1 VEAERRQVTVLFT
14 DMVAFAAFWERSG
27 EEAAYTLMRS
37 LSKLMDDAVHE
48 QGGVVQSFTGDGI
61 MAVFGAPIAFEDAP
75 LRACRAALDILN
87 RLKAAA
93 PDLEAK
99 HRIQPLLRIGLNTG
113 AAIVGRVQQAADA
126 GITVLGDT
134 VNFAARLQA
143 LAEPRSVFMSD
154 ATHRLVQ
161 GLVDVSFAGEHTVKG
176 KSEPQKV
183 YRLNAVRKGTSRFE
197 AAIGRGLSAF
207 IGREHELEVM
217 ERSLEEARSQPCV
230 LDLVAE
236 PGMGKSRLVY
246 EFRRRVNKES
256 AFILTGSCSTDG
268 QQTPFLPFIEVVRGS
283 FQVSGGE
290 AEKEIARKLKMGLI
304 ALGLQSDRNLGLLL
318 HLLGLTVPEGALAGL
333 DGLLIGLRTRE
344 LLQQLLE
351 ARCRLSPLVMIV
363 EDLQWLDSASEEL
376 LDKIISGESKLRLL
390 LLTTRR
396 PEYAPGWLD
405 GPNVTKLPL
414 EPLPTGDIRH
424 LVQARLG
431 VEALPEALA
440 RILVEKAEG
449 NPLFAEEIITFLT
462 ERGALQTIAGKLD
475 FDVSG
480 MATALPTSVQG
491 VLTARVDRLAP
502 NDRVILQA
510 ASVIGRRFDPLLL
523 ACAVDETNINDRLI
537 TMQALDL
544 ILWEGKSGDYVFKHA
559 LVRDALYQSLL
570 AEPRISLHLRIAN
583 EIERRSGNR
592 LTEVAEVLAH
602 HYAQTN
608 LSDKAFAFLSMAG
621 SKSLSVYSIAEA
633 TRHLT
638 AALAILD
645 ETPDCASDSQVAEFV
660 ISYAYLLTLGL
671 QIRAL
676 VGVLERHL
684 ERIDRLGSD
693 PRVVL
698 VRHHYVHALWYSS
711 RYREMAA
718 VQRQAWEIANQ
729 LTDARS
735 KAYVLTAEI
744 LIYAICGVRS
754 VQEFDV
760 LKREA
765 INAASQSADAYIQS
779 WTRFVIGWKE
789 LHSGRMTEARSSAHD
804 QLNDPRSIG
813 SGLALLT
820 WVSLVS
826 DCYAEALEYSEQAL
840 SVAVTPFDRVAAE
853 NGKGCALVLLRR
865 TEEGINILELV
876 RRRCIVDGVLYFL
889 SGQEGVI
896 GICKVLQGNI
906 KEGINQIESAI
917 LNREKEGYR
926 DVADWL
932 RLFLSEIYLQII
944 GGNEKL
950 PFMLLLRNLSVLV
963 KLTVTASSRI
973 RVLMALVLENPR
985 LDPAGHHV
993 GRAQMILG
1001 LLYKI
1006 KRKRAL
1012 AIQHLTEA
1020 KRILSPFGQTPI
1032 LVRVE
1037 TALAELEQQP

>member
-1 VEAERRQVTVLFT
+1 
-14 DMVAFAAFWERSG
+14 
-27 EEAAYTLMRS
+27 
-37 LSKLMDDAVHE
+37 
-48 QGGVVQSFTGDGI
+48 
-61 MAVFGAPIAFEDAP
+61 
-75 LRACRAALDILN
+75 
-87 RLKAAA
+87 
-93 PDLEAK
+93 
-99 HRIQPLLRIGLNTG
+99 
-113 AAIVGRVQQAADA
+113 
-126 GITVLGDT
+126 
-134 VNFAARLQA
+134 
-143 LAEPRSVFMSD
+143 
-154 ATHRLVQ
+154 
-161 GLVDVSFAGEHTVKG
+161 
-176 KSEPQKV
+176 
-183 YRLNAVRKGTSRFE
+183 
-197 AAIGRGLSAF
+197 
-207 IGREHELEVM
+207 
-217 ERSLEEARSQPCV
+217 
-230 LDLVAE
+230 
-236 PGMGKSRLVY
+236 
-246 EFRRRVNKES
+246 
-256 AFILTGSCSTDG
+256 
-268 QQTPFLPFIEVVRGS
+268 
-283 FQVSGGE
+283 
-290 AEKEIARKLKMGLI
+290 
-304 ALGLQSDRNLGLLL
+304 
-318 HLLGLTVPEGALAGL
+318 
-333 DGLLIGLRTRE
+333 
-344 LLQQLLE
+344 
-351 ARCRLSPLVMIV
+351 
-363 EDLQWLDSASEEL
+363 
-376 LDKIISGESKLRLL
+376 
-390 LLTTRR
+390 
-396 PEYAPGWLD
+396 
-405 GPNVTKLPL
+405 
-414 EPLPTGDIRH
+414 
-424 LVQARLG
+424 
-431 VEALPEALA
+431 
-440 RILVEKAEG
+440 
-449 NPLFAEEIITFLT
+449 
-462 ERGALQTIAGKLD
+462 
-475 FDVSG
+475 
-480 MATALPTSVQG
+480 VQG

-523 ACAVDETNINDRLI
+523 ACAVDEKNINDRLV

-570 AEPRISLHLRIAN
+570 AEARISLHLRIAN
-583 EIERRSGNR
+583 EIERRGGNR

-608 LSDKAFAFLSMAG
+608 QSDKAFAFLSMAG
-621 SKSLSVYSIAEA
+621 SKSLSVYSLAEA

-645 ETPDCASDSQVAEFV
+645 ENPDCASDNQVAEFV
-660 ISYAYLLTLGL
+660 ISYAYLLTLSL
-671 QIRAL
+671 QISAL

-711 RYREMAA
+711 RYREMAT
-718 VQRQAWEIANQ
+718 VQRRAWEIANQ

-744 LIYAICGVRS
+744 LIYAIFGARS

-765 INAASQSADAYIQS
+765 IDAASQSADAYIQS
-779 WTRFVIGWKE
+779 WTRFVIGWEE
-789 LHSGRMTEARSSAHD
+789 LQSGRMTEASSSAHD
-804 QLNDPRSIG
+804 LMLVGRQLNDPRSIG

-826 DCYAEALEYSEQAL
+826 DCYADALEYSEQAL
-840 SVAVTPFDRVAAE
+840 SVAVTPFDRVTAE

-865 TEEGINILELV
+865 TEEGMNVLELV

-889 SGQEGVI
+889 SGQEGII
-896 GICKVLQGNI
+896 GICKVLQGSI

-950 PFMLLLRNLSVLV
+950 PFMLLVRNLSVLV
-963 KLTVTASSRI
+963 KLTATASSRI
-973 RVLMALVLENPR
+973 PVLMALVLENPR
-985 LDPAGHHV
+985 FDPAGHHV

-1037 TALAELEQQP
+1037 TALAELGQQP